1 MKRDD
6 IDRLVEDQLRDWEEV
21 RLRTMSLR
29 DVKVKDVTVDGVP
42 WRAQF
47 NPARVVSTGAK
58 VDKAS
63 IAARPC
69 FLCRDNR
76 PQCQHVH
83 QWGNYEILVNPFP
96 IFPGHLTIAS
106 CRHEPQSVNGHVGDM
121 LRLACELEGYTVFYN
136 GPQCGASAPDHLH
149 FQAVP
154 SEYMPLD
161 RRYPFKRH
169 YFIDSQERVGEALSE
184 LLDSLSAYGDEPMV
198 NIALRAVD
206 SSTIEAVVVPR
217 RAHRPQCYDTVKVS
231 PGAVDVFGT
240 LITVSEADFDAVDSS
255 LAASVFNDVAF
266 ASHELS
272 VNVGIMSA
280 PEIQYELHGPFE
292 SDAEG
297 AEFRPLSSDSYF
309 TLKDVT
315 IGVDFH
321 WQRKENQSFLGKL
334 KLKKSGD
341 LTLALNIV
349 PVEDYLTSVISSE
362 MSADASLEL
371 LKAHAV
377 ISRSWVLAQIC
388 HKASAS
394 GHVDMLDTPEERVK
408 WYDHDD
414 HVDFDVCADDH
425 CQRYQGITRAS
436 NPIVREVIKETRGE
450 VLMDNDTICDAR
462 FSKCCGGVTE
472 KFENCWEPVP
482 HSYLTALRDG
492 ETPAYP
498 DLTDEREAE
507 QWIRTSPEA
516 FCNTTDKEVLSQ
528 VLNNYDQETTDF
540 YRWKVE
546 YTQEELSGLIHR
558 KTGMDFGPIIDLVP
572 LERGS
577 SGRITK
583 LKIVGVR
590 RSFTIGKE
598 LEIRR
603 TLSETHLYSSAFIVD
618 KKDIRLDI
626 PSRFILTGAG
636 WGHGVGLCQ
645 IGAAVMGAK
654 GYSYRKIL
662 THYFPGASIEKR
674 Y

>member
-169 YFIDSQERVGEALSE
+169 YFIDSHERVGEALSE
-184 LLDSLSAYGDEPMV
+184 LLYSLSAYGDEPMV

-255 LAASVFNDVAF
+255 LAASIFNDVAF
-266 ASHELS
+266 VSHELS

-280 PEIQYELHGPFE
+280 PEIQYELHGSFE

-436 NPIVREVIKETRGE
+436 RAQVRSAILSTWGE
-450 VLMDNDTICDAR
+450 VLMYGDELCDAR
-462 FSKCCGGVTE
+462 FSKCCGGA
-472 KFENCWEPVP
+472 FEEFQYCWEPRR
-482 HSYLTALRDG
+482 HDYLVAARDAVDG
-492 ETPAYP
+492 APLP
-498 DLTDEREAE
+498 DLTVEANARE
-507 QWIRTSPEA
+507 WILGRPDA
-516 FCNTTDKEVLSQ
+516 FCSDVDESILAQ
-528 VLNNYDQETTDF
+528 VLNNYDRETVDF
-540 YRWKVE
+540 YRWIVD
-546 YTQEELSGLIHR
+546 YDVDELSEIVRERSGI
-558 KTGMDFGPIIDLVP
+558 DFGEIRDLVP
-572 LERGS
+572 LARGT
-577 SGRITK
+577 SGRIYR
-583 LKIVGVR
+583 LKIVGSKRTMIV
-590 RSFTIGKE
+590 GKE
-598 LEIRR
+598 LEIRKW
-603 TLSETHLYSSAFIVD
+603 LSRSHLYSSAFMVERTLHGF
-618 KKDIRLDI
+618 RLH
-626 PSRFILTGAG
+626 GAG

-645 IGAAVMGAK
+645 IGAAVMGER
-654 GYSYRKIL
+654 GFNYRQIL
-662 THYFPGASIEKR
+662 SHYFKDAEIRSI